1 MTKITS
7 LSSKAIFIYVVVDE
21 KNTAMYVC
29 RFHSFVQV
37 LKVSYCKQIV
47 RQRSC
52 RKIFGQGR
60 AGRGVVDHVKFFLS
74 SSLIIMQNLVT
85 VCHTVRAY
93 VVG

>member
-1 MTKITS
+1 VTKITS

-60 AGRGVVDHVKFFLS
+60 GVVDHVKIFLS
-74 SSLIIMQNLVT
+74 SSLITMQNLVT